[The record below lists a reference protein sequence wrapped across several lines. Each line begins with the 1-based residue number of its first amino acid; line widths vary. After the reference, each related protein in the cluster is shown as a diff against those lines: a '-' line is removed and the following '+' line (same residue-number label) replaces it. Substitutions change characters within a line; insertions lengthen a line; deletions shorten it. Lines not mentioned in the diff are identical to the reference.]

1 MNTVYKILTYS
12 TITVLLLSFVVLD
25 GGLRS
30 GNLQF
35 VIAGGFVMLVA
46 LVIYFIVSIRDNRA
60 ARKHQED
67 YEAELAQFKQDADQI
82 EIDLDKVKIK
92 SNSWTTEVVIRE
104 SKYSGVDSF
113 FGDDH
118 HNIKTVKNETNL
130 VEFSIPIDGRT
141 MKYKTRIDM
150 NKQSLQIHLAIKKKT
165 ILYVKDGENYLD
177 LEFLHQ

>member
-1 MNTVYKILTYS
+1 MNTFYKILHYS
-12 TITVLLLSFVVLD
+12 AIVILILSFIFVD

-35 VIAGGFVMLVA
+35 VIAGGSVILVA
-46 LVIYFIVSIRDNRA
+46 LVIYFILSIRDKRA
-60 ARKHQED
+60 AKKNQEE
-67 YEAELAQFKQDADQI
+67 YEAELNQFKQDADQI
-82 EIDLDKVKIK
+82 EVDLDKVKIK
-92 SNSWTTEVVIRE
+92 SNSWTEEVVIRE

-113 FGDDH
+113 FGDYH

-141 MKYKTRIDM
+141 VRYKTRIDM
-150 NKQSLQIHLAIKKKT
+150 NTKSLQIHLAIKKKT
-165 ILYVKDGENYLD
+165 VLYEKDGENYLD